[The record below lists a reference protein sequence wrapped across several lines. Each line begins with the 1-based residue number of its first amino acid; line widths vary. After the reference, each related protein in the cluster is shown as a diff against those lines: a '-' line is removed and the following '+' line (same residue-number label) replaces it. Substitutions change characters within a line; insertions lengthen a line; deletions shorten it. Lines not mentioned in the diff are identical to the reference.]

1 MEGVTICCFADMYR
15 KYSAKSSPVGKV
27 GNTDL
32 GKVPDTA
39 WKAPDTAF
47 QVPDTAF
54 QVDDTDSV
62 NVGNKVGLYQ
72 TCIKTCYPPISVAY

>member
-1 MEGVTICCFADMYR
+1 MMRCRDGEGNLLMEGVTICCFADMYR

-47 QVPDTAF
+47 
-54 QVDDTDSV
+54 
-62 NVGNKVGLYQ
+62 
-72 TCIKTCYPPISVAY
+72 